1 MASRD
6 MNSKPQTTPISPSPL
21 NPPAAGGLL
30 QRACACGQHTYGGSE
45 CSSCKSGSSE
55 TLQRASSSEA
65 AESNSVPSIVHEV
78 LSSPGQ
84 PLDKQTRAFME
95 SRFAHNF
102 SGVPARTSSISRSSL
117 TVGPANDPLEQE
129 ADRMAGDVLRTP
141 APSQPGSRADFS
153 GVRIHTNAQAAASSH
168 AVNARAYTVGQH
180 IVFGE
185 GRYAPGS
192 SVGQKLLAHEL
203 AHTVQQSKSAPAAAR
218 LQRTI
223 GDGHDLTSPRFSL
236 MVDLEAVFDDERTL
250 TVGDTGRGVQAVQQA
265 LYDLGFPLRRFGA
278 DGTFRRDTTRALRRF
293 QRANP
298 PLAVTGDIDRATM
311 EALNTRFA
319 AVTLSAALLAAPWTQ
334 SCVNSIL
341 CPWSPNTIRT
351 LGRRG
356 LRVRSFDSIF
366 WDDLEWDGAS
376 WVVSPFPG
384 DGYNTGSEIGV
395 VNESCEGMAETL
407 YHEVLHANQ
416 PRRHRTTL
424 QRESYAYRIGEE
436 FNIAMGF
443 AGDPSL
449 RSTDAQGREFADPA
463 LVDASLQPG
472 GSASYPGVSA
482 AGGGE
487 EILARVGADRV
498 RVRRANGTVY
508 VRPAAVG
515 EKVPGPIRTVNPA
528 THPRSGWVCP

>member
-1 MASRD
+1 
-6 MNSKPQTTPISPSPL
+6 MNSKPQNTPFTPSPMK
-21 NPPAAGGLL
+21 PGVGGLL
-30 QRACACGQHTYGGSE
+30 QRACACGTHTHGGGE
-45 CSSCKSGSSE
+45 CSSCKSGEESLQRTASSE
-55 TLQRASSSEA
+55 GSER
-65 AESNSVPSIVHEV
+65 NSVPPIVHEV

-84 PLDKQTRAFME
+84 PLDKQTRTFME
-95 SRFAHNF
+95 SRFAQDF
-102 SGVPARTSSISRSSL
+102 SRVPTRTASISRASL
-117 TVGPANDPLEQE
+117 TIGPANDPLERE
-129 ADRMAGDVLRTP
+129 ADRVAEDVIQSP
-141 APSQPGSRADFS
+141 ASVLPGSQADFS
-153 GVRIHTNAQAAASSH
+153 GVRIHTGPQAAASSR
-168 AVNARAYTVGQH
+168 AVNAKAYTVGQH

-185 GRYAPGS
+185 GRFAPGS
-192 SVGQKLLAHEL
+192 SAGQKLLAHEL
-203 AHTVQQSKSAPAAAR
+203 AHTVQQSQTMTADRAR

-223 GDGHDLTSPRFSL
+223 GDGHDLNSPRFSL
-236 MVDLEAVFDDERTL
+236 MEDLEAVFDDERTL

-265 LYDLGFPLRRFGA
+265 LYDLGFRQARGGA
-278 DGTFRRDTTRALRRF
+278 SGTFERETTRALRRF

-298 PLAVTGDIDRATM
+298 PLAVTGDIDRATV
-311 EALNTRFA
+311 EALDARFGS
-319 AVTLSAALLAAPWTQ
+319 VTLSAAMLSSPWTQ

-351 LGRRG
+351 LNSRRI
-356 LRVRSFDSIF
+356 RVKSFDSIF
-366 WDDLEWDGAS
+366 WDDEEWDGAS
-376 WVVSPFPG
+376 WIVSPFPG
-384 DGYNTGSEIGV
+384 GGYNTGGEIGV
-395 VNESCEGMAETL
+395 LNDTCEGMAEKL

-436 FNIAMGF
+436 FSIAMGF

-482 AGGGE
+482 AAAGE

-508 VRPAAVG
+508 VRTANVG
-515 EKVPGPIRTVNPA
+515 EKVPGLIRTVNPA

>member
-1 MASRD
+1 MSSR
-6 MNSKPQTTPISPSPL
+6 PQNTPVTPSPVI
-21 NPPAAGGLL
+21 PPAAGGLL
-30 QRACACGQHTYGGSE
+30 QRACACGTHTYGGGE
-45 CSSCKSGSSE
+45 CSSCKAG
-55 TLQRASSSEA
+55 TNDKLQRTASSEA
-65 AESNSVPSIVHEV
+65 VESSSVPPIVHEV
-78 LSSPGQ
+78 LSAPGQ
-84 PLDKQTRAFME
+84 PLDKQTRSFME

-102 SGVPARTSSISRSSL
+102 SSVPVRTPSISRSSL
-117 TVGPANDPLEQE
+117 TVGPANDPLEHE
-129 ADRMAGDVLRTP
+129 ADKLADEVPRTP
-141 APSQPGSRADFS
+141 ASSHPEPPADFS
-153 GVRIHTNAQAAASSH
+153 GVRVHTDARAADSSR
-168 AVNARAYTVGQH
+168 AVNAKAYTVGQH
-180 IVFGE
+180 IVFDH
-185 GRYAPGS
+185 GRYAPHTS
-192 SVGQKLLAHEL
+192 SGQRLLAHEL
-203 AHTVQQSKSAPAAAR
+203 AHTVQQSKDTTPATAR

-223 GDGHDLTSPRFSL
+223 GDGNDLTSPRFSL

-278 DGTFRRDTTRALRRF
+278 DGVFRRDTTRALRRF

-298 PLAVTGDIDRATM
+298 PLAVTGDIDKATM
-311 EALNTRFA
+311 EALDARFA
-319 AVTLSAALLAAPWTQ
+319 AVTLSAAMLAAPWTQ

-356 LRVRSFDSIF
+356 IRVKSFDSIF
-366 WDDLEWDGAS
+366 WDDEEWDGTS

-424 QRESYAYRIGEE
+424 EKESYAYRIGEE

-449 RSTDAQGREFADPA
+449 RSTDAEGREFADPA

-487 EILARVGADRV
+487 EILSRVGADRV
-498 RVRRANGTVY
+498 RVRRANGTIY
-508 VRPAAVG
+508 RRAANVG